1 MCPSTN
7 KFNKRSIDCISGR
20 NGSNNGES
28 SCSSS
33 SIGEPKSNEKWNNNE
48 NIKHNKIQ
56 KLNSLTALNLNV
68 NHILSSSQ
76 SQSPTPTPTPTL
88 VGVNRNRNIISP
100 QTSSSSSIISLHSST
115 SNTSL
120 KSLLSSSSSSSS
132 SEHTTT
138 NHMNT
143 KDVQQVVA
151 HGHCLATFPRQP
163 SAPSMVIPVL
173 SPCTYLT
180 ISLQNKKIKPRID
193 SFSIEQALFFEPYQE
208 STIQMELLQALRSSN
223 LDQLKSYQEVKSGEQ
238 QQQQQQDQDEK
249 EKKIRSEAGDEKGV
263 ITDDDGDTNSCE
275 KNTTSV
281 DLKACNQFGENLL
294 HLACRIGICQ
304 SILEFLLEEAH
315 VALNVRDRF
324 GRTPL
329 HNACMS
335 AHPNFQ
341 NIDYLIATQPRMVL
355 FEDDKGKVPFDLI
368 PHRCYEQWTRFLSEK
383 NILQRV
389 VAAELDWK
397 TKKGDMF

>member
-1 MCPSTN
+1 MSPSN
-7 KFNKRSIDCISGR
+7 HKLNKRSIDCISGR
-20 NGSNNGES
+20 SSNDTGI
-28 SCSSS
+28 CSSS
-33 SIGEPKSNEKWNNNE
+33 SIDTGEINNSNKTWNNNE
-48 NIKHNKIQ
+48 HTQYKTQ
-56 KLNSLTALNLNV
+56 QLNL
-68 NHILSSSQ
+68 L
-76 SQSPTPTPTPTL
+76 TTL
-88 VGVNRNRNIISP
+88 NMNLNLIPP
-100 QTSSSSSIISLHSST
+100 QTSSSVSLHSS
-115 SNTSL
+115 NASL
-120 KSLLSSSSSSSS
+120 QSLISSSGN
-132 SEHTTT
+132 TT
-138 NHMNT
+138 NHTNT
-143 KDVQQVVA
+143 TSVVA
-151 HGHCLATFPRQP
+151 HSRFVATFPQRHSSARP
-163 SAPSMVIPVL
+163 APSMIIPVL
-173 SPCTYLT
+173 SPCTYMT

-223 LDQLKSYQEVKSGEQ
+223 LDQLKSYQQVKSGEQ

-341 NIDYLIATQPRMVL
+341 NIDYLISTQPRMVL

-389 VAAELDWK
+389 VAAELEWN
-397 TKKGDMF
+397 TKKGEMF